1 MRARRQ
7 VTGKK
12 PMNDRLIIFDTTLRD
27 GEQAPGIAL
36 SPDDKVAIAKQLA
49 LLKVDVIEAGFAA
62 ASAGDF
68 TSVARIAAEVPGP
81 TIACLARTHA
91 DDIDQAADAL
101 KAADNKR
108 IHVFISTSPIHMEQM
123 LHMSPSEVLEAV
135 KESVA
140 RAKRYVDDVEFSPQD
155 ATRSD
160 PEFIIEVCRAA
171 VAAGATTINIPDT
184 VGYAMPEDFV
194 ELLTNV
200 YDNVRDG
207 NEDVIISTHCHDD
220 LGLAVA
226 NSLSAISAGARQ
238 IEGAINGIGERA
250 GNTSTEE
257 VIMALSTRADYFNV
271 EIGADTTQ
279 IFETSRLVSS
289 LTGYPIQY
297 NKAVVGRNAFAHE
310 SGIHQHGVLQNRE
323 TYEIMDPA
331 SVGRESVLV
340 LGKHSG
346 RAAFQDALKKMGI
359 VLEDVDFQRSFDR
372 FKELADRKGE
382 ISEDGIRAIV
392 TEETATDSVEMQ
404 FEAIVVSGGSH
415 EVPVATVTLAR
426 NGDVITNT
434 AEGDGMVNAA
444 FVAIQD
450 AYGIP
455 ATLLD
460 YRVSPITPGADAMAE
475 VSVIIQVGSSSFSGR
490 GVSTDV
496 VEGSARAIVSAMNKA
511 AFDRG
516 VTENPRDSES

>member
-1 MRARRQ
+1 MQ
-7 VTGKK
+7 
-12 PMNDRLIIFDTTLRD
+12 DRLIIFDTTLRD

-36 SPDDKVAIAKQLA
+36 SPDDKVAIATQLA
-49 LLKVDVIEAGFAA
+49 KLRVDVIEAGFAA
-62 ASAGDF
+62 SSPGDF
-68 TSVARIAAEVPGP
+68 EAVSRIAAEIDGP
-81 TIACLARTHA
+81 VIASLARTHP

-101 KAADNKR
+101 APAARKR
-108 IHVFISTSPIHMEQM
+108 IHVFASTSPIHMEQM
-123 LHMSPSEVLEAV
+123 LRMTPQEVLRSV
-135 KESVA
+135 VESVT
-140 RAKRYVDDVEFSPQD
+140 RAKRYSDDVEFSPQD

-160 PEFIIEVCRAA
+160 PDFIVEVCRAA

-194 ELLTNV
+194 ALLSRV
-200 YDNVRDG
+200 YAEVRQG
-207 NEDVIISTHCHDD
+207 NEDVIISTHCHND

-226 NSLSAISAGARQ
+226 NSLSAIHAGARQ

-257 VIMALSTRADYFNV
+257 IIMAITTRQDHFGV
-271 EIGADTTQ
+271 EIGANTTE

-289 LTGYPIQY
+289 LTGYPIQF

-310 SGIHQHGVLQNRE
+310 SGIHQHGVLRNRE
-323 TYEIMDPA
+323 TYEIMDPSA
-331 SVGRESVLV
+331 IGHQSMIV

-346 RAAFQDALKKMGI
+346 RAAFADALSKLGI
-359 VLEDVDFQRSFDR
+359 HLGDTDFQRSFHR

-382 ISEDGIRAIV
+382 IGEEGLRAIV
-392 TEETATDSVEMQ
+392 AEEVGTDLIEMKLV
-404 FEAIVVSGGSH
+404 ALHVSGGSR
-415 EVPVATVTLAR
+415 EAPVATITLDRHGEEIVA
-426 NGDVITNT
+426 T

-455 ATLLD
+455 ASLAD
-460 YRVSPITPGADAMAE
+460 YRVSPLTSGADAMAIVE
-475 VSVIIQVGSSSFSGR
+475 IIIQVGSRTFSGR

-496 VEGSARAIVSAMNKA
+496 VEGSVRAIVSAMNKA
-511 AFDRG
+511 AAAIP
-516 VTENPRDSES
+516 PRTQDGPA